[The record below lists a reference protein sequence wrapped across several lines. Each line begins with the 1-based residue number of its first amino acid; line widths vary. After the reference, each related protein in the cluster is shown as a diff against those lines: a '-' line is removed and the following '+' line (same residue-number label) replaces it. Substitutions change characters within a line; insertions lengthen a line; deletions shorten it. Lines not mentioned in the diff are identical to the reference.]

1 MTIAFNRSH
10 AAYLILATGISAADR
25 VAHNP
30 LCPLSRIDTKHPV
43 VEKRLELDLP
53 QFGDLAVGAVGP
65 AGYVVDRDDA
75 AGTERIDADEVP
87 SLDFLGVI
95 RPLQPASRYGDV
107 QCAPAQLGLT
117 VCLRTVRC
125 TPDALL
131 MTGSWTPR

>member
-1 MTIAFNRSH
+1 M
-10 AAYLILATGISAADR
+10 
-25 VAHNP
+25 
-30 LCPLSRIDTKHPV
+30 
-43 VEKRLELDLP
+43 EKRLELDLP
-53 QFGDLAVGAVGP
+53 QFGDLAVGP
-65 AGYVVDRDDA
+65 AGYVVDLDDA
-75 AGTERIDADEVP
+75 AGTERIDADEVS

-107 QCAPAQLGLT
+107 RCAPAQLGLT